1 MGRPRRA
8 RSKSR
13 WNATPVRGLQISTI
27 DLQAGYWQVTVR
39 KQDQDKTAFMPFGLR
54 NAPDTFQRFMDRFRA
69 GLSDLS
75 LFAYLDDL
83 VLFSATKQEHLVQLE
98 RIFQPIRHFKLRM
111 KREKCFFG
119 CPEVRYLGHRISAR
133 GIVPDP
139 DKVQAI
145 ASMPPPANLKHA
157 HTFLRTCSWFGRFI
171 PNFANISKPLSD
183 LLKKNAVWEWAP
195 TQQETFE
202 TLKNRLIT
210 APSCSKLICLSQSKG
225 ALGFREEQMSD
236 PEVRQVIDDLTT
248 ANSEIAQPWTAKGYV
263 INQGVLYHYPQEGD
277 DEEAQ
282 LVVPVH
288 ERPRILKEFH
298 AAPTAG
304 HYGVARTLHKISS
317 RYYSPGMRIYVMD
330 YLKTCLECQRYK
342 QSNVK
347 PAGTSNSGFAAKNGS
362 IIRRSIQTVTA
373 VRRW

>member
-183 LLKKNAVWEWAP
+183 LLKKNAVWEW
-195 TQQETFE
+195 
-202 TLKNRLIT
+202 
-210 APSCSKLICLSQSKG
+210 G
-225 ALGFREEQMSD
+225 A
-236 PEVRQVIDDLTT
+236 
-248 ANSEIAQPWTAKGYV
+248 AQ
-263 INQGVLYHYPQEGD
+263 
-277 DEEAQ
+277 
-282 LVVPVH
+282 
-288 ERPRILKEFH
+288 R
-298 AAPTAG
+298 
-304 HYGVARTLHKISS
+304 
-317 RYYSPGMRIYVMD
+317 
-330 YLKTCLECQRYK
+330 
-342 QSNVK
+342 
-347 PAGTSNSGFAAKNGS
+347 
-362 IIRRSIQTVTA
+362 
-373 VRRW
+373 